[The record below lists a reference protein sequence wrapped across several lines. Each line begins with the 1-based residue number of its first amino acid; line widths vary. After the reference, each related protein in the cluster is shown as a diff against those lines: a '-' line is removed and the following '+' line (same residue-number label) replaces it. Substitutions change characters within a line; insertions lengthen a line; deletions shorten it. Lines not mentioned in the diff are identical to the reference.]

1 MSTLPIENLEL
12 RALEQRNRLHKTAD
26 ELKTKVTAAR
36 EKLNMSKN
44 AREHFVGATVI
55 LSLLGF
61 FSGYGLAGMFTYH

>member
-26 ELKTKVTAAR
+26 ELKTKVAATR